1 MDWFVLGSFV
11 GYLAFMLWIGF
22 FFSKKQEDLGDYY
35 LGGRKMNKWVVA
47 LSAQASDMS
56 GWLLMGLPGAIYA
69 GGFSKAWIGIGLLV
83 GTYLNWKI
91 VAKRLRVYS
100 HACKD
105 SITIPD
111 FICNRFRDPTGVS
124 RIIAAIIILVFFTFY
139 TASGFVSCAKL
150 FTTTFGIPET
160 IECLGG
166 MSGYTLCLWIGA
178 VVVVSYTLLGGYMAV
193 CWTDFIQGTLMFVA
207 IVLVPAIV
215 VCNAGGFA
223 ATVDGLNQINAHL
236 QSLFTTAYEFVEPT
250 EGAAKTLVP
259 CGAAAGFIGLAS
271 CMAWG
276 LGYFGMPHILV
287 RFMSIDNPAEVK
299 GSRRIAMSWVTISLA
314 AATVIGLVFHLYLK
328 QKGITLADVGN
339 DPEKCFMVMIN
350 GIFHDGVI
358 VRIFA
363 GILLSAI
370 MAAIMST
377 ADSQLLVSASSFSND
392 FYKVVL
398 RKQASNKELIAV
410 SRLAVGAV
418 AIVAIV
424 MAMNEQ
430 SDFFNVV
437 MKMVSFAWGGFGA
450 AFGPLILLALFWKR
464 TNLAGAV
471 AGMVVGAA
479 TCFVWKFV
487 LADYAAEYPIF
498 GLYELAPGFVLSF
511 IVTVVVSLVTK
522 KPSQEMLDEFDAVSN
537 NVPMPVYLGKVRDL
551 LSGVMADGK
560 VTVEE
565 AEEIRKFLEDM
576 PEKD

>member
-1 MDWFVLGSFV
+1 MFDWYVLGSFV
-11 GYLAFMLWIGF
+11 GYLALMLGIGF
-22 FFSKKQEDLGDYY
+22 FFSNKQDSLGDYY

-56 GWLLMGLPGAIYA
+56 GWLLMGLPGAIYV
-69 GGFSKAWIGIGLLV
+69 GGFSEAWIGIGLLI

-91 VAKRLRVYS
+91 VAHRLRVYS

-124 RIIAAIIILVFFTFY
+124 RIVAAVIILVFFTFY

-150 FTTTFGIPET
+150 FTTTFGIGSYET
-160 IECLGG
+160 
-166 MSGYTLCLWIGA
+166 CLWVGA

-193 CWTDFIQGTLMFVA
+193 CWTDFIQGSLMFVA

-223 ATVDGLNQINAHL
+223 ATVDGLNQINPYL
-236 QSLFTTAYEFVEPT
+236 QSLFTNASTA
-250 EGAAKTLVP
+250 K
-259 CGAAAGFIGLAS
+259 AAGFIGLAS

-287 RFMSIDNPAEVK
+287 RFMSINNPAEVK
-299 GSRRIAMSWVTISLA
+299 GSRRIAMSWVTISLG

-328 QKGITLADVGN
+328 QRGLTLADVGN
-339 DPEKCFMVMIN
+339 DPEKMFMVMIN
-350 GIFHDGVI
+350 GIFSGGFFARV
-358 VRIFA
+358 FA

-392 FYKVVL
+392 LYKIVF
-398 RKQASNKELIAV
+398 RKQASNKELIFV

-418 AIVAIV
+418 ALAAIF
-424 MAMNEQ
+424 MAMNTQ
-430 SDFFNVV
+430 SEFFKVV
-437 MKMVSFAWGGFGA
+437 MKMVSFAWAGFGA
-450 AFGPLILLALFWKR
+450 AFGPLILLALFWRR

-471 AGMVVGAA
+471 AGMIVGAV

-487 LADYAAEYPIF
+487 LADYAGTHEIF
-498 GLYELAPGFVLSF
+498 GLYELAPGFLFAFVT
-511 IVTVVVSLVTK
+511 TVVVSLVTK
-522 KPSQEMLDEFDAVSN
+522 RPSAEMLAEFD
-537 NVPMPVYLGKVRDL
+537 KV
-551 LSGVMADGK
+551 K
-560 VTVEE
+560 EE
-565 AEEIRKFLEDM
+565 R
-576 PEKD
+576 

>member
-1 MDWFVLGSFV
+1 MFDWYVLGSFV
-11 GYLAFMLWIGF
+11 GYLALMLGIGF

-56 GWLLMGLPGAIYA
+56 GWLLMGLPGAIYV
-69 GGFSKAWIGIGLLV
+69 GGFSEAWIGIGLLI

-91 VAKRLRVYS
+91 VAHRLRVYS
-100 HACKD
+100 QACGN

-111 FICNRFRDPTGVS
+111 FICNRFRDPTGIS
-124 RIIAAIIILVFFTFY
+124 RIVAAVIILVFFTFY

-150 FTTTFGIPET
+150 FTSTFGIPET
-160 IECLGG
+160 VSFLGLT
-166 MSGYTLCLWIGA
+166 MTGYSLCLWIGA
-178 VVVVSYTLLGGYMAV
+178 IVVVSYTLLGGYMAV
-193 CWTDFIQGTLMFVA
+193 CWTDFIQGSLMFVA

-223 ATVDGLNQINAHL
+223 STVDALNEINPYL
-236 QSLFTTAYEFVEPT
+236 QSLFTNASTA
-250 EGAAKTLVP
+250 K
-259 CGAAAGFIGLAS
+259 AAGFIGLAS

-287 RFMSIDNPAEVK
+287 RFMSINNPAEVK
-299 GSRRIAMSWVTISLA
+299 GSRRIAMSWVTISLG

-328 QKGITLADVGN
+328 QKGLTLAQVGN
-339 DPEKCFMVMIN
+339 DPEKMFMVMIN
-350 GIFHDGVI
+350 GMFSNGFVAR
-358 VRIFA
+358 VFA

-392 FYKVVL
+392 LYKVVL
-398 RKQASNKELIAV
+398 RKKATNRELIVV

-418 AIVAIV
+418 ALVAIA
-424 MAMNEQ
+424 MAMNTQ
-430 SDFFNVV
+430 SEFFKVV
-437 MKMVSFAWGGFGA
+437 MKMVSFAWAGFGA
-450 AFGPLILLALFWKR
+450 AFGPLILLALFWRR

-487 LADYAAEYPIF
+487 LADYAGTYEIF
-498 GLYELAPGFVLSF
+498 GLYELAPGFVLALV
-511 IVTVVVSLVTK
+511 VTVVVSLVTK
-522 KPSQEMLDEFDAVSN
+522 RPSAEMLAEFDAVSGN
-537 NVPMPVYLGKVRDL
+537 IPMDAYLAKVRGL
-551 LSGVMADGK
+551 LKTVLADDK
-560 VTVEE
+560 VTVDE
-565 AEEIRKFLEDM
+565 AEKIKGLLDDM
-576 PEKD
+576 PEIKD

>member
-1 MDWFVLGSFV
+1 MNFDWTVLGAFA
-11 GYLAFMLWIGF
+11 GYLAMMLWIGF
-22 FFSKKQEDLGDYY
+22 FFSKKQENLGDYY

-56 GWLLMGLPGAIYA
+56 GWLLMGLPGAIYV
-69 GGFSKAWIGIGLLV
+69 GGFSEAWIGIGLLI

-91 VAKRLRVYS
+91 VAQRLRRYS
-100 HACKD
+100 QACGD

-111 FICNRFRDPTGVS
+111 FICNRFRDKTGAS
-124 RIIAAIIILVFFTFY
+124 RIIAAVIILVFFTFY

-150 FTTTFGIPET
+150 FTTTFGIPEM

-166 MSGYTLCLWIGA
+166 MSGYSLCLWIGA
-178 VVVVSYTLLGGYMAV
+178 AVVVSYTLMGGYMAV
-193 CWTDFIQGTLMFVA
+193 CWTDFVQGTLMFVA
-207 IVLVPAIV
+207 IVLVPAV
-215 VCNAGGFA
+215 VVTEAGGFA
-223 ATVDGLNQINAHL
+223 ATVDGLNQINPYL
-236 QSLFTTAYEFVEPT
+236 QALFTSATTAKAT
-250 EGAAKTLVP
+250 
-259 CGAAAGFIGLAS
+259 GFIGLVS

-299 GSRRIAMSWVTISLA
+299 GSRRIAMTWVTISLG

-328 QKGITLADVGN
+328 QHGLTLADVGG
-339 DPEKCFMVMIN
+339 DPEKCFMIMIN
-350 GIFHDGVI
+350 GIFNGGFVAR
-358 VRIFA
+358 VFA

-398 RKQASNKELIAV
+398 RKKASNRELIVV

-418 AIVAIV
+418 ALVAIV
-424 MAMNEQ
+424 MAMNTQ
-430 SDFFNVV
+430 SEFFKVV
-437 MKMVSFAWGGFGA
+437 MKMVSFAWAGFGA

-471 AGMVVGAA
+471 SGMVVGAA

-487 LADYAAEYPIF
+487 LADLAGTYPIF
-498 GLYELAPGFVLSF
+498 GLYELAPGFLLAFV
-511 IVTVVVSLVTK
+511 VTVVVSLVTK
-522 KPSQEMLDEFDAVSN
+522 KPSDDMVAEFDAVAVDS
-537 NVPMPVYLGKVRDL
+537 P
-551 LSGVMADGK
+551 A
-560 VTVEE
+560 
-565 AEEIRKFLEDM
+565 I
-576 PEKD
+576 KD